1 MYCFRAIVLFSVCIL
16 SVVDGIISVRSS
28 FLFCFGCPGRTKIN
42 TKLYLAL
49 SFCPF
54 PSSDS
59 SFLLRTLSFS
69 FPHSPQA
76 FVAGSFL
83 HSADVGLAAMTQQV
97 DPMVV
102 KGALFDTMLNFETDP
117 EILHK

>member
-1 MYCFRAIVLFSVCIL
+1 MLACGIFLTLFLNTTLLLTLPKNSQFTTC
-16 SVVDGIISVRSS
+16 S
-28 FLFCFGCPGRTKIN
+28 FLPCVKFVTFT
-42 TKLYLAL
+42 LL
-49 SFCPF
+49 S
-54 PSSDS
+54 
-59 SFLLRTLSFS
+59 L
-69 FPHSPQA
+69 PQA

-83 HSADVGLAAMTQQV
+83 HSADVGLAAMTSQV

>member
-1 MYCFRAIVLFSVCIL
+1 
-16 SVVDGIISVRSS
+16 
-28 FLFCFGCPGRTKIN
+28 
-42 TKLYLAL
+42 
-49 SFCPF
+49 
-54 PSSDS
+54 
-59 SFLLRTLSFS
+59 
-69 FPHSPQA
+69 
-76 FVAGSFL
+76 VAGSFL